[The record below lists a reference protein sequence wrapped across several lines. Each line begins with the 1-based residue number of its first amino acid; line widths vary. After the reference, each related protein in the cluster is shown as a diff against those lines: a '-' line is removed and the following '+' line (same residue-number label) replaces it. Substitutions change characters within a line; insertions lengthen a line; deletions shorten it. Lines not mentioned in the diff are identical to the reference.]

1 VVVCLRAF
9 PIFQLVFDGV
19 FLFSAD
25 TLVRFFYNH
34 NPIPILFPSQE
45 QSFEFTG
52 VSITPTLLFKM
63 VSTGEA

>member
-9 PIFQLVFDGV
+9 PIFQPVFDDV

-34 NPIPILFPSQE
+34 NPIPILFPFYSQVKKK
-45 QSFEFTG
+45 QK
-52 VSITPTLLFKM
+52 IIKKFK
-63 VSTGEA
+63 VFN